1 MRISQGQFTFEV
13 GGASFARFKE
23 LFSPLFRLKL
33 MISPR
38 QARDKHRENSKKR
51 DRCLRFERVQF
62 ENNSAWQGLP
72 GPQPQAG
79 GLLRVG
85 GTAEIVNC
93 SFRNAIAQLGGCL
106 NVRDKTVFSPLSFKL
121 IRIALPR
128 QARDKDRG
136 NSKKR
141 GRSRRW
147 CLAMCQLRTR
157 SLAPAAQTQEGRLRI
172 TAGCGFTI
180 APLSTIRRPQ
190 ISLRQSVRQTPF
202 LSYVYT

>member
-106 NVRDKTVFSPLSFKL
+106 NVSETVFSPLSFKL
-121 IRIALPR
+121 KRIVLPR

-136 NSKKR
+136 NSKQR
-141 GRSRRW
+141 ERFRR
-147 CLAMCQLRTR
+147 
-157 SLAPAAQTQEGRLRI
+157 
-172 TAGCGFTI
+172 
-180 APLSTIRRPQ
+180 
-190 ISLRQSVRQTPF
+190 
-202 LSYVYT
+202 